1 MLIAKLKNSWCNID
15 VKNTGISIKEKMI
28 AKYLAKDEK
37 KIDHKS
43 SDINVLL
50 NRIKVN
56 KKNESRKKIYF
67 STAAS
72 AGLILFG
79 LIIF

>member
-37 KIDHKS
+37 KI
-43 SDINVLL
+43 NCLL
-50 NRIKVN
+50 KL
-56 KKNESRKKIYF
+56 
-67 STAAS
+67 T
-72 AGLILFG
+72 L
-79 LIIF
+79 